1 MTDQSDSHILRCNR
15 NVSFRAGREQAVEE
29 LPEVGRSAELTKVID
44 ESSVVAFADLVDDHN
59 PLHTDERFAARTV
72 YGDRLVH
79 GALLVGLVNSAL
91 DRLTGPGYV
100 LMGQEVRF
108 SSAVRLGEQVRAR
121 AEVIRV
127 RPDKG
132 IVSVEAH
139 VYRADGETAF
149 RGVGGLMQL
158 ELKS

>member
-1 MTDQSDSHILRCNR
+1 MTDRSDSHILRCNR
-15 NVSFRAGREQAVEE
+15 NFSFRAGREQAVEQ
-29 LPEVGRSAELTKVID
+29 LPEVGRAAELTKVID
-44 ESSVVAFADLVDDHN
+44 QSSVVAFADLVDDHN
-59 PLHTDERFAARTV
+59 PLYTDEGFAARTR
-72 YGDRLVH
+72 YGHRLVH

-91 DRLTGPGYV
+91 SRLTGPGYV

-108 SSAVRLGEQVRAR
+108 SAAVRSGERVRAH

-132 IVSVEAH
+132 IVSVETH
-139 VYRADGETAF
+139 VYRSDGEAAF

-158 ELKS
+158 ELDP

>member
-1 MTDQSDSHILRCNR
+1 MQ
-15 NVSFRAGREQAVEE
+15 E

-59 PLHTDERFAARTV
+59 PLYTDERFAARTI

-91 DRLTGPGYV
+91 SRLTGPGYV
-100 LMGQEVRF
+100 LMGQEMRF
-108 SSAVRLGEQVRAR
+108 SSAVRLGEQARAR

-132 IVSVEAH
+132 IVSVETH
-139 VYRADGETAF
+139 VYRSDGETAF

-158 ELKS
+158 ELDA